1 MHACAQEAVLLCH
14 GLGDHKDGFCL
25 PAMADALARAGL
37 CSLRP
42 DFPGNG
48 ESEGTFRYANMRD
61 EVGLVPSP
69 RHPGAMQLSL
79 HLPLRGAEHLTT

>member
-1 MHACAQEAVLLCH
+1 MRKILLPFPSQDAAILCH

-25 PAMADALARAGL
+25 PAMADTLASAGL
-37 CSLRP
+37 ASLRL

-61 EVGLVPSP
+61 EVQGKLHCTFQVPDVL
-69 RHPGAMQLSL
+69 LSK
-79 HLPLRGAEHLTT
+79 